1 MKTIFVEDLPINE
14 GTYNALKNAGIETA
28 NELLDMNDTQLLAI
42 HEIGPV
48 RRKIIKNSLATTRG
62 VFYELPHIDW

>member
-14 GTYNALKNAGIETA
+14 GTYNALKNAGIVKS
-28 NELLDMNDTQLLAI
+28 NELHDMNYTQLLAI

-48 RRKIIKNSLATTRG
+48 RRKIIKNALATTRG